1 MKNDNFIKKTLRVFA
16 KRFKL
21 MKFGIKVFAQSFSIF
36 SLIFCLITCRALFKI
51 FHHTKDEIKVFCL
64 LFFKIFSSFLCKV
77 TLRVFAKRFKLMK
90 SGIKVFAQ
98 PFSIFSSFLCKVTLR
113 VFAKRFKLMK
123 FGMKVFAQ
131 PFSKGWLT
139 KRKNLSI
146 I

>member
-16 KRFKL
+16 
-21 MKFGIKVFAQSFSIF
+21 
-36 SLIFCLITCRALFKI
+36 
-51 FHHTKDEIKVFCL
+51 
-64 LFFKIFSSFLCKV
+64 
-77 TLRVFAKRFKLMK
+77 
-90 SGIKVFAQ
+90 Q
-98 PFSIFSSFLCKVTLR
+98 PFSIFSSILCKVTLR

>member
-1 MKNDNFIKKTLRVFA
+1 MKYNSPLNYEKPQ
-16 KRFKL
+16 
-21 MKFGIKVFAQSFSIF
+21 KFCGFLFLF
-36 SLIFCLITCRALFKI
+36 DPLFTYCRALFKI

-90 SGIKVFAQ
+90 
-98 PFSIFSSFLCKVTLR
+98 
-113 VFAKRFKLMK
+113 